1 MISNH
6 ASANFTHHFSH
17 NKVHAVNLLNKAIV
31 GFVKLLPKPVVF
43 IFAKKYIAGVTLDD
57 AIRVTKELNQKGIL
71 ATIDVLG
78 EAVSTKKESEMAKN
92 ECLTVLDSIEK
103 NKLNANLSL
112 KPTQLGLIID
122 KDFCFSQI
130 SEILTKAKSYNNF
143 VRIDMEDSSTTDA
156 TFELFRTMK
165 QKFSNVGIVVQAYLK
180 RTFDDVKGLNE
191 IGSNYR
197 LCKGIYVE
205 PAEIAFKQRQE
216 VRDNYLKILELMLDN
231 GNYVGIAT
239 HDDYLVEGAY
249 ELIKRKNIS
258 KDRFEFQMLY
268 GVKES
273 LRDRINKD
281 GYKIRIYVPF
291 GEHWYKYSIRR
302 LQENPQMA
310 WHITKSIFSFN

>member
-1 MISNH
+1 M
-6 ASANFTHHFSH
+6 
-17 NKVHAVNLLNKAIV
+17 NLLNKAIV

-143 VRIDMEDSSTTDA
+143 VRIDMEDSSTTDT
-156 TFELFRTMK
+156 TFDLFKSMK
-165 QKFSNVGIVVQAYLK
+165 QKFNNVGIVVQAYLK